1 MPPPNQNPG
10 QVYAERAL
18 QPDDGT
24 HGTISIPRVREARD
38 LVYSG
43 TMPPPAAAGVEA
55 PAARPRNRRGAR
67 RAISPFNMIL
77 ILLAVAV
84 VSVLYISNVL
94 AVGRLLIQ
102 NNTLEVKHRQ
112 LINDQEIL
120 RAQISRLESLER
132 VEKVATEQLGLKPP
146 TQPPVWLE
154 VDPERVQEVQ
164 NALDQQQSKR

>member
-1 MPPPNQNPG
+1 M
-10 QVYAERAL
+10 
-18 QPDDGT
+18 QPDDAVG
-24 HGTISIPRVREARD
+24 GTISIPRVREARD

-43 TMPPPAAAGVEA
+43 TMPVPASPGTGDPA
-55 PAARPRNRRGAR
+55 AARPRNRRGTR

-77 ILLAVAV
+77 ILLGVAV

-112 LINDQEIL
+112 LLNDQELL

-154 VDPERVQEVQ
+154 VDPERVQDVQ
-164 NALDQQQSKR
+164 HALDQHQSNR